1 MARVELD
8 TQDPPRY
15 ESLQDNN
22 TNHSSQDIAKDDLN
36 YNNVN
41 NDQQKHKH
49 PQSIPPIALQ
59 VPPQPTPAWQ
69 HHLERIIGAVATPVN
84 AIAVRRGTNSF
95 IPESAARELWKATKI
110 LEGFTFSGSDTAS
123 SPSQQTTTRGRGHGR
138 GHGHELIPASSLSA
152 ENCTALLILTTF
164 RVGLR
169 HVTISTGSGILLVRR
184 PHPNPGPDTS
194 SASSWAPPVL
204 VKTTSL
210 GAGPFAMGLDV
221 SDRVYVIK
229 TKEGLDMLLQGGGR
243 TMTMGSAEGVVAVGR
258 KGVGGGVGFPF
269 GMGMGSS
276 DKKERCEGCGR
287 EQSGEGGEGGEENR
301 KGGVREALNQPIQC
315 YVRSAGLYCGVQAE
329 GVMITEREEE
339 NKGFYGRDVSVVRG
353 VLPAGEEEKGFGD
366 ECKEGLNALRVVLGR
381 AEAGREKVE

>member
-1 MARVELD
+1 MARLELD
-8 TQDPPRY
+8 TADPPRY
-15 ESLQDNN
+15 ESLQDNTPSKQN
-22 TNHSSQDIAKDDLN
+22 TNGSHDI
-36 YNNVN
+36 
-41 NDQQKHKH
+41 DQHED
-49 PQSIPPIALQ
+49 PLSIPPA
-59 VPPQPTPAWQ
+59 VPRKPTPAWQ
-69 HHLERIIGAVATPVN
+69 HHLERIIGAVATPMN

-95 IPESAARELWKATKI
+95 VPESAAKELWKATKI
-110 LEGFTFSGSDTAS
+110 LEGFTLAASDT
-123 SPSQQTTTRGRGHGR
+123 QHGPDATKER
-138 GHGHELIPASSLSA
+138 GHELIPASSFSP
-152 ENCTALLILTTF
+152 ENCTALLILTTL

-194 SASSWAPPVL
+194 SASPPTSSPSWAPPVL

-229 TKEGLDMLLQGGGR
+229 TKEGLDMLLRGGR

-269 GMGMGSS
+269 GMGIGSGMGSS
-276 DKKERCEGCGR
+276 GTKGRCGECGHEQTSEEGPK
-287 EQSGEGGEGGEENR
+287 GEGSG
-301 KGGVREALNQPIQC
+301 KGGVRDALNQPIQC

-329 GVMITEREEE
+329 GVMITERDEE
-339 NKGFYGRDVSVVRG
+339 NRGFYGRDVSVVRG
-353 VLPAGEEEKGFGD
+353 LIPAEEEENAFGE
-366 ECKEGLNALRVVLGR
+366 ECKEGLNALRVVLAR